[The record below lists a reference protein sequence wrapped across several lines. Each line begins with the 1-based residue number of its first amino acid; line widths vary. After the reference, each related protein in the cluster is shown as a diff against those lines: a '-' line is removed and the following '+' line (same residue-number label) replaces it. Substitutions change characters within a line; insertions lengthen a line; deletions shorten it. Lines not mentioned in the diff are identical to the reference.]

1 MAARRIGGVITST
14 DEGSVTVEVRNR
26 KGRLVRTLAV
36 NVEDGG
42 KFTLFLP
49 NGVYSVRIKA
59 NDGPNK
65 GRTLWNVRGVRVG

>member
-1 MAARRIGGVITST
+1 MAARRIGGVIIST